1 MTPLFASMALAI
13 AYAGFVT
20 LSLAMDRH
28 QVQLL
33 GRELQPRQT
42 LLLRVA
48 GGVLLAGSLLV
59 CIAVGSTSLGIVW
72 WLGLLSLAGIAL
84 GLLLAY
90 RPHWARPIGVAALV
104 AAIVGFIVTSAAGW
118 GSGAAGG

>member
-1 MTPLFASMALAI
+1 MTPLFASVALAI

-33 GRELQPRQT
+33 GREIAPRQT
-42 LLLRVA
+42 LLLRIG
-48 GGVLLAGSLLV
+48 GGVLLCGSLLV
-59 CIAVGSTSLGIVW
+59 CVSAGSTSIGIMW

-90 RPHWARPIGVAALV
+90 RPQWVRPIGIAALV
-104 AAIVGFIVTSAAGW
+104 AAAIGWLAGNF
-118 GSGAAGG
+118 GG

>member
-1 MTPLFASMALAI
+1 MTPLFALMALAI

-33 GRELQPRQT
+33 GRELAPRQT

-48 GGVLLAGSLLV
+48 GGVLLCGSLLV
-59 CIAVGSTSLGIVW
+59 CTAVGSTAIGIVW
-72 WLGLLSLAGIAL
+72 WLGLLSLAGISL

-90 RPHWARPIGVAALV
+90 RPQWARPIGIAALV
-104 AAIVGFIVTSAAGW
+104 AAAIGWLAGN
-118 GSGAAGG
+118 AGG